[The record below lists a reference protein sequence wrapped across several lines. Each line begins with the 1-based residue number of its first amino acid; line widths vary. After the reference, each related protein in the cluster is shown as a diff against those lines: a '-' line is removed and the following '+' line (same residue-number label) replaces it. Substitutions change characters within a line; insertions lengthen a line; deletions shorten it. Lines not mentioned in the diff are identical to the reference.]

1 MSQANVERLRV
12 ALEVLSREGPEA
24 ILDNVDP
31 DIEWIADRSDM
42 GRVVYRGHQ
51 GVVRSFAELS
61 EGFEDFG
68 FEVDQLIDADNRVV
82 ALGRMYGR
90 GRTTGIRAEIPLGV
104 VCTYGLDGKLVRYES
119 FRNVADA
126 LEAVGLPE

>member
-1 MSQANVERLRV
+1 VSQANVERMRV
-12 ALEVLSREGPEA
+12 ALEVLTREGPGA
-24 ILDNVDP
+24 VLDNADSNV
-31 DIEWIADRSDM
+31 EWIADRSDM

-51 GVVRSFAELS
+51 GVLRSFAELS

-68 FEVDQLIDADNRVV
+68 FEVDQLIDAGNRVV

-104 VCTYGLDGKLVRYES
+104 ICTYGPDGKLIRYES
-119 FRNVADA
+119 FREPTEA
-126 LEAVGLPE
+126 LKAVGLSE